1 MKRKIKVN
9 ATSGYKYKD
18 TPTIQLKGF
27 YLEQFGFSID
37 TPLNI
42 SLSENQ
48 IVITPDK
55 TRVDK

>member
-18 TPTIQLKGF
+18 TPTIQLKGS

-42 SLSENQ
+42 FLSKSQ
-48 IVITPDK
+48 IIITPDK
-55 TRVDK
+55 SKVEE

>member
-18 TPTIQLKGF
+18 TPTIQLKGS

-42 SLSENQ
+42 FLSKNQ
-48 IVITPDK
+48 IIITPDK
-55 TRVDK
+55 SKVEE

>member
-18 TPTIQLKGF
+18 TPTIQLKGS

>member
-1 MKRKIKVN
+1 MERKIKVN

-18 TPTIQLKGF
+18 TPTIQLKGS
-27 YLEQFGFSID
+27 YLERFGFSID

-48 IVITPDK
+48 SIITPDK
-55 TRVDK
+55 SKVEE